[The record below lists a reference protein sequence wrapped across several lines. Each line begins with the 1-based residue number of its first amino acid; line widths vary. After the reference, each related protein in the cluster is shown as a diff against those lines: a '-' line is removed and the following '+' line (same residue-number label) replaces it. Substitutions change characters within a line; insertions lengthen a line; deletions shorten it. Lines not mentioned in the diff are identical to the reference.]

1 MLSTTAILLIVRR
14 TITADFWLQAGMQI
28 NILKYQDGIGFYEI
42 EDLVD
47 VNDYILYSFGRGMF
61 AASVNESYPNAI
73 TKRFHPSGN
82 IRFRQLRTKPRACKH
97 QSDYKINLT
106 CYDYTY
112 SQSTKQTTNLANDT
126 TDKPWLV
133 YHDTTSAP
141 SAYTGVMNT
150 YDVSGYYFDVS
161 QNISLSEFQNFYQNI
176 MNDNWLDQGTRGL
189 FITANYY
196 LPNSNQFM
204 KILVLIESNPVGE
217 WYPSWLQASSMIVN
231 FYTGSTLD
239 NGMLAVEI
247 IRSLCSFYFIFLYI
261 KYGRQT
267 DKDNLRHV
275 GNWIAVK
282 NVTNLLIF
290 GMALTVFIYSFLIN
304 KNHEA
309 ILSSGYY
316 DLEVVYQNYFECVL
330 LNAWLLL
337 IVSFRLLVNF
347 RFSTEI
353 NLYIHTVELSA
364 KNIIYYMFILLPLIV
379 SMSVLS
385 SEILGPYNFYYRLP
399 KFVAISNVLFCLGYG
414 DIQSMLYVSPSWVT
428 AFLFVYFFILM
439 FFLYSAYLGIIIDSY
454 RVSELRNHVIV
465 EEMKKY
471 PEYKPWKIWLSY
483 PFRICKK
490 KVEEENK

>member
-1 MLSTTAILLIVRR
+1 
-14 TITADFWLQAGMQI
+14 
-28 NILKYQDGIGFYEI
+28 
-42 EDLVD
+42 
-47 VNDYILYSFGRGMF
+47 
-61 AASVNESYPNAI
+61 
-73 TKRFHPSGN
+73 
-82 IRFRQLRTKPRACKH
+82 
-97 QSDYKINLT
+97 
-106 CYDYTY
+106 
-112 SQSTKQTTNLANDT
+112 
-126 TDKPWLV
+126 
-133 YHDTTSAP
+133 
-141 SAYTGVMNT
+141 
-150 YDVSGYYFDVS
+150 
-161 QNISLSEFQNFYQNI
+161 
-176 MNDNWLDQGTRGL
+176 
-189 FITANYY
+189 
-196 LPNSNQFM
+196 
-204 KILVLIESNPVGE
+204 
-217 WYPSWLQASSMIVN
+217 
-231 FYTGSTLD
+231 
-239 NGMLAVEI
+239 
-247 IRSLCSFYFIFLYI
+247 
-261 KYGRQT
+261 
-267 DKDNLRHV
+267 
-275 GNWIAVK
+275 
-282 NVTNLLIF
+282 
-290 GMALTVFIYSFLIN
+290 MALTVFIYSFLIN